1 MSNNLFAMK
10 KHRVFNMIFTENIC
24 EQIKLHIQ
32 KIHKSNGNA
41 ILGGVVAITL
51 LAVSAVMLT
60 QGYLST
66 LKFKSRVQLKS
77 SLTSVEDGLIYAFTD
92 KNLYLASNALK
103 QALQGKISI
112 SDVGKLTLFNP
123 YSAAKLENQIEVNRA
138 RETCAQNFYQPTADS
153 SPAEFIF
160 CFSTDNPSNSSNVNR
175 SINTFFGVESAFG
188 LMKVTIKNKNDS
200 HLDSIIKKANWGE
213 FKQNPNNFR
222 ADFSYQFFW
231 GRENQPAFSKLGN
244 TVRDLR

>member
-1 MSNNLFAMK
+1 M
-10 KHRVFNMIFTENIC
+10 
-24 EQIKLHIQ
+24 QIKLHI
-32 KIHKSNGNA
+32 HKLHESNGNA
-41 ILGGVVAITL
+41 ILGGVVAVTI

-77 SLTSVEDGLIYAFTD
+77 SLTSVEDGILYAFSD
-92 KNLYLASNALK
+92 KNLYLTSNAIT

-112 SDVGKLTLFNP
+112 SQVGKLTLFN
-123 YSAAKLENQIEVNRA
+123 SASASKLENQIDLSRA
-138 RETCAQNFYQPTADS
+138 RGTCAQNNYQPSSDS

-160 CFSTDNPSNSSNVNR
+160 CFSTDTSSNSNDGNR
-175 SINTFFGVESAFG
+175 SIHTFFGVESAFG

-213 FKQNPNNFR
+213 FKQNPDNFR

-244 TVRDLR
+244 TIRDLR